1 MRRAALLLAL
11 FSTSALA
18 QVGAGVFGSGK
29 PPLFREQE
37 LDRRFKFSKT
47 NKMLVS
53 GKAEGMPCL
62 QLTGALFVAL
72 GEIAPY
78 LHKKDEKFY
87 LDPTLGQSF
96 AMQMDS
102 QQYPGSVYLL
112 AMVRRVLIDG

>member
-11 FSTSALA
+11 LSGSALA
-18 QVGAGVFGSGK
+18 QVGAGLFGGAK

-37 LDRRFKFSKT
+37 LDRRFKFSKV
-47 NKMLVS
+47 NKMLMGGQV
-53 GKAEGMPCL
+53 EGMPCL

-96 AMQMDS
+96 SMQMDS
-102 QQYPGSVYLL
+102 QRFPG
-112 AMVRRVLIDG
+112 